1 MKKKRILFVCVH
13 NSARSQM
20 AEGILRSLYGENY
33 EGYSAGTAPTSVNPL
48 AVEAMAEI
56 GIDISHQYA
65 KGLGELK
72 DMQFDLAVTVCGPA
86 SSCPF
91 VPGVRAVVH
100 REFHDPAAS
109 SDISTFRKVRDE
121 IFNWIQD
128 AFRDPDNLP
137 SMPQTPM
144 GQL

>member
-1 MKKKRILFVCVH
+1 
-13 NSARSQM
+13 M
-20 AEGILRSLYGENY
+20 AEGILRNLYGESY
-33 EGYSAGTAPTSVNPL
+33 EVYSAGTVPTSINPL

-65 KGLGELK
+65 KGLDELK

-100 REFHDPAAS
+100 REFRDPAAS
-109 SDISTFRKVRDE
+109 GDISMFRKVREE
-121 IFNWIQD
+121 IFSWIRD

-137 SMPQTPM
+137 SMPRTPM
-144 GQL
+144 GRL